1 MAYSKNTTNV
11 IEGMIFDPL
20 RNEIRCIYPGEI
32 AVAIHEALP
41 NCDQHQSNGL
51 FCIHQLRV
59 RRPGDKTVYRI
70 IVAPADAP
78 IQIGS
83 VPADEHFSKPII

>member
-1 MAYSKNTTNV
+1 
-11 IEGMIFDPL
+11 MIDPILQKLDDIRTAIRSL
-20 RNEIRCIYPGEI
+20 RCVYPGEI

-51 FCIHQLRV
+51 FAIHQLRV

-83 VPADEHFSKPII
+83 VLADEHFKKPIK